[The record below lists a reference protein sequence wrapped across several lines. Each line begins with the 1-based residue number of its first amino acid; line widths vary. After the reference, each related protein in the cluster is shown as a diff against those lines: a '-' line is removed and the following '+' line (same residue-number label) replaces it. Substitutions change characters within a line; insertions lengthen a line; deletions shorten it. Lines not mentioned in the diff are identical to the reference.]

1 MKVQEV
7 LVVQEA
13 QKVVEVLEIQEDLE
27 NLVVQEDP
35 CFAGK
40 PIGPRREAAFLST
53 N

>member
-27 NLVVQEDP
+27 KLVDP

-40 PIGPRREAAFLST
+40 PVGPWREAAFLST